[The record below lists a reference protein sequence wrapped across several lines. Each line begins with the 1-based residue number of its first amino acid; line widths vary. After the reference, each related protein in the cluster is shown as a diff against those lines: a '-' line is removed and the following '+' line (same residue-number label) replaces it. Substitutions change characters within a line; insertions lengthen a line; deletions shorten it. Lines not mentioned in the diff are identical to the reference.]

1 MIDKEMAKN
10 EVIRLEEGLKLLDER
25 IAKLR
30 KDRKE
35 TKRRL
40 RDARILFW
48 QAGGENEN
56 NSAR

>member
-40 RDARILFW
+40 RDAKILYW
-48 QAGGENEN
+48 QAGGEE
-56 NSAR
+56 